1 MLTHKHTLPPLL
13 LLHTCAIA
21 GALANWWPLWVP
33 CITLAAHVALLAW
46 GSATPSA
53 GFFIRHVSQ
62 GRPGTLAL
70 TYDDG
75 PVPDRTPALLD
86 LLKREQAKATFFCI
100 GRRVE
105 ECPELARRIV
115 QEGHAIGVHTHR
127 HPWWWGFM
135 PEASALREIE
145 QCADAI
151 EKATGTR
158 PGLMR
163 PPFGVTSPATGRAM
177 RASGLLPVAWDL
189 RTFDTARSAEQP
201 LIARMLPRVERAS
214 IVLMHDHANAS
225 LALTSALVRKARDLG
240 RELVKLDRMH
250 LTVRTLLAP
259 IALGATMLCAAQAT
273 PGPREAS
280 GGTAPKAA
288 AHGTQPVPLSADDP
302 LVARLRGQARPDAS
316 VEAAFTQEKHL
327 KGLAVP
333 VTSEGRFAFQAPDL
347 LRWEVRTPEPMTAV
361 VGGGKVRI
369 SERGTER
376 PATMRDKQTYLGIQR
391 MVGGLLTGRTLDGGM
406 PALFFRDGDD
416 LLVELKPEKPG
427 MRSQMERIELRFP
440 IASLVLGELRITRP
454 NGDVTITRFR
464 NTRRDATIPA
474 STFTLP

>member
-1 MLTHKHTLPPLL
+1 MLTHKRTLPPFA
-13 LLHTCAIA
+13 LLHACAIA
-21 GALANWWPLWVP
+21 GVLVGWWPLWVP
-33 CITLAAHVALLAW
+33 CITLAAHIALLAW

-53 GFFIRHVSQ
+53 GFYVGHVRRTTT
-62 GRPGTLAL
+62 GALAL

-86 LLKREQAKATFFCI
+86 LLEREQAQATFFCI
-100 GRRVE
+100 GKRVE
-105 ECPELARRIV
+105 QWPELARRIV
-115 QEGHAIGVHTHR
+115 QEGHAIGVHTQR
-127 HPWWWGFM
+127 HAWWWGFM
-135 PEASALREIE
+135 PEATALREIE

-158 PGLMR
+158 PKLMR
-163 PPFGVTSPATGRAM
+163 PPFGVTSPATARAM
-177 RASGLLPVAWDL
+177 RTSGLLPVAWDL

-201 LIARMLPRVERAS
+201 LIARMLPRVERSS

-225 LALTSALVRKARDLG
+225 LALTSAIISKARDLG
-240 RELVKLDRMH
+240 RKLVKLDPME

-259 IALGATMLCAAQAT
+259 LAISATMLCAAQAT
-273 PGPREAS
+273 PGPRAAS
-280 GGTAPKAA
+280 GGTAPKAK

-302 LVARLRGQARPDAS
+302 IVVRLREQARPDAS
-316 VEAAFTQEKHL
+316 VQADFTQEKHI

-333 VTSEGRFAFQAPDL
+333 VTSEGQFAFQAPDL

-361 VGGGKVRI
+361 VGNGKVRI

-406 PALFFRDGDD
+406 PALFFRDGGD

-427 MRSQMERIELRFP
+427 MKSQMERIELRFP
-440 IASLVLGELRITRP
+440 IASLVLSELRIIRP
-454 NGDVTITRFR
+454 NGDATTTRFR